1 MSDSSPEYP
10 RLFPTV
16 GDTPVP
22 LVAVPRGFDAVFQD
36 FEELTGWVLGFA
48 ETTPSIERRTQFA
61 LGPQAAEGSFYIEDL
76 SESVGGKRSAVD
88 RAASE
93 KLAKSL
99 TSVFAQLTETR
110 NDLRKAHAELAT
122 MCTLEVRPDNEAR
135 QWAFFQQLLKSAID
149 LLGYE
154 SAALCVLNEQ
164 TNSLVFRVVAGTHFE
179 DRLGYYRDLRICR
192 GDVAAMSGNVLTLG
206 RRAEIFE
213 WETPV
218 ACRSAVCV
226 PVASL
231 DNIMGTL
238 WLTGDRRR
246 TPSNDDLQVLEI
258 IAGRIACEMERRSL
272 LRRLD
277 TALVA
282 AKIVFQSAPHEQLVE
297 AWTPT
302 PFADWTISSG
312 RQCLKTGPH
321 REHFS
326 IWRVT
331 AEDKLAVLL
340 AELHGVDAA
349 AQANCLRTSFDVLSQ
364 IKLEPQAWLK
374 ALLGNLNQHFDAP
387 AIESLACM
395 IVDPLTGE
403 CQVISA
409 GKYLFGCGGPE
420 TPIRRIEFSKAERV
434 PRFLPRQSVLVVRQ
448 EFGSTDDFLIRIN
461 RK

>member
-1 MSDSSPEYP
+1 MSDPSPQYP

-16 GDTPVP
+16 GDSPVP
-22 LVAVPRGFDAVFQD
+22 LVAIPRGFDAVFQD
-36 FEELTGWVLGFA
+36 FENLTGWVLGF
-48 ETTPSIERRTQFA
+48 EESKPSIESRTQLG
-61 LGPQAAEGSFYIEDL
+61 LGPQAATGFFYIEDL
-76 SESVGGKRSAVD
+76 SESVIGQRSAVD
-88 RAASE
+88 RTASE

-99 TSVFAQLTETR
+99 TSVFAQLSETR
-110 NDLRKAHAELAT
+110 NDIRQAHAELAT
-122 MCTLEVRPDNEAR
+122 TCALEFRPDNEVR
-135 QWAFFQQLLKSAID
+135 QWELFQHLLKSAID
-149 LLGYE
+149 LLGFD

-164 TNSLVFRVVAGTHFE
+164 TNALVFRVVAGTQFE

-192 GDVAAMSGNVLTLG
+192 GDVAAMSGSVLTLG
-206 RRAEIFE
+206 RQAEIFA

-218 ACRSAVCV
+218 ACRSAVCL

-231 DNIMGTL
+231 DNIVGTL
-238 WLTGDRRR
+238 WLTSNRRR
-246 TPSNDDLQVLEI
+246 MLSDNDLQLLEI
-258 IAGRIACEMERRSL
+258 IAGRIACEIERRSL

-282 AKIVFQSAPHEQLVE
+282 AKIIFQSAPNEQMVE

-302 PFADWTISSG
+302 PFADWTISGG
-312 RQCLKTGPH
+312 RQCAKSGPH
-321 REHFS
+321 REHFA

-340 AELHGVDAA
+340 AELHGVDAT

-395 IVDPLTGE
+395 LVDPLTAE
-403 CQVISA
+403 CQVISS
-409 GKYLFGCGGPE
+409 GKYLFGCGGTE
-420 TPIRRIEFSKAERV
+420 TPVRRVEFSKAERV

-448 EFGSTDDFLIRIN
+448 EFGSTDDFLIRIH